1 LNNPAQSLQ
10 AVSPADCALAI
21 AIPLTREKFLEDLAS
36 PVDASFAKHLRATH
50 YQPGASE
57 EYYWEMVYQP
67 VARVAERICA
77 AAKKLEVAVISNA
90 GLSDFTE
97 LLERFKVVTLISHW
111 RFARIEPGDLLDP
124 FGFLEAVKSRNTL
137 IEQALHRIFVNSDPE
152 LLHESIGS
160 ELANTRL
167 IRILNEVIADAHK
180 LYHGDDDNELTG
192 TKRNEVYLISA
203 NPLERLTR
211 TAIELAFAKQ
221 IAAAPSIQFADGIK
235 TVREVIDSV
244 PAVFSGVLDL
254 TICNSVILGEA
265 IKNYRSACL
274 IAATRYPATL
284 HVRLGIYMLALRML
298 SSKPRSYIDVLT
310 QLATKEF

>member
-1 LNNPAQSLQ
+1 MDDPVQSLQ

-36 PVDASFAKHLRATH
+36 PVDASFAKHLRATN

-77 AAKKLEVAVISNA
+77 TAKKLNVTVISNA

-97 LLERFKVVTLISHW
+97 LLEHFKVVTLISHW
-111 RFARIEPGDLLDP
+111 RFARIQPSDLFDP
-124 FGFLEAVKSRNTL
+124 FGFLGAIKSRKTL
-137 IEQALHRIFVNSDPE
+137 IEQALYRIFVNQDPE

-160 ELANTRL
+160 ELANIRL
-167 IRILNEVIADAHK
+167 IRVLNEVVADAHK
-180 LYHGDDDNELTG
+180 LYHGNDDELTE
-192 TKRNEVYLISA
+192 TRRNEVYLISG

-211 TAIELAFAKQ
+211 TAIELAFAQQ

-244 PAVFSGVLDL
+244 PTVFSGLLDL

-274 IAATRYPATL
+274 VAANRYPAAL
-284 HVRLGIYMLALRML
+284 HVRLGIYMLAVRML
-298 SSKPRSYIDVLT
+298 SCKPRPYIDVLT

>member
-1 LNNPAQSLQ
+1 LDNPVQSLQ

-36 PVDASFAKHLRATH
+36 PIDASFAKYLRATN

-67 VARVAERICA
+67 VASVAERISA
-77 AAKKLEVAVISNA
+77 TAKKLKVTVRCNA

-111 RFARIEPGDLLDP
+111 RFRRFDLNDLLDP
-124 FGFLEAVKSRNTL
+124 IGFLGAIRSRKTL
-137 IEQALHRIFVNSDPE
+137 IEQALYRIFVNRDPE
-152 LLHESIGS
+152 LLNESIDT
-160 ELANTRL
+160 EFANLRL
-167 IRILNEVIADAHK
+167 LSILNEVIADAHK
-180 LYHGDDDNELTG
+180 LYHGDVDESG
-192 TKRNEVYLISA
+192 GNEVYLLSG

-211 TAIELAFAKQ
+211 TAIELAFPQQ

-244 PAVFSGVLDL
+244 PRDFSGLLDL

-274 IAATRYPATL
+274 IAANRYQAAL
-284 HVRLGIYMLALRML
+284 HVRLGIYMMALRRL
-298 SSKPRSYIDVLT
+298 SCKPRSYIDVLT
-310 QLATKEF
+310 QLATKKF